1 MISHPTAHRARRP
14 IASTEAGF
22 TLAEML
28 VTVLLVSLV
37 LLAVLALFDMT
48 SRTARTQTHLAE
60 MQQSLRVAQQTV
72 VRAVRMAGRGGL
84 PTWDPESP
92 APAGRLPAGIAV
104 AVDNNVPANTR
115 IGGSA
120 SAPVLVGTDVITVR
134 GVFQSPIY
142 QVNPASTA
150 FAFDP
155 DPATGAPTGTLT
167 LAPTTPTGAPQSLAA
182 IADAIERV
190 NNPPQAGSHPEALL
204 LVSPLGA
211 WAVVE
216 MIPGGIVSGGGGT
229 VTGVQVAFQ
238 ARDGDFSTQ
247 YGAISRGGNGF
258 PVDLRTVAY
267 AGLLEEYR
275 FYVRET
281 RAIPGDASSA
291 LMPELVR
298 ARLYPNT
305 AVPYQR
311 DAASLTEVIADNVLD
326 LQAAFGIDL
335 DADELIAENLAAGED
350 PTQDEWLFNAV
361 GDDPSPALWN
371 LAAGSPLFYLRVNTL
386 VRTDRAEPY
395 YTGDALTTI
404 EDKDYTQA
412 PYNVQ
417 NAEWE
422 RRYHRRQLRTT
433 IDLRNL

>member
-1 MISHPTAHRARRP
+1 MISRPTARARRR
-14 IASTEAGF
+14 AAFAEAGF

-28 VTVLLVSLV
+28 VTVLLVALV

-84 PTWDPESP
+84 PTWDPSSA
-92 APAGRLPAGIAV
+92 APAGRLPAGIAL
-104 AVDNNVPANTR
+104 AVDNNVPANTQ

-120 SAPVLVGTDVITVR
+120 SAPVLAGTDVITVR

-142 QVNPASTA
+142 QVNPASAA

-155 DPATGAPTGTLT
+155 DPITGTPAGTLT

-182 IADAIERV
+182 IADAIGRV
-190 NNPPQAGSHPEALL
+190 NSPPESGSHPEALL

-216 MIPGGIVSGGGGT
+216 MIPGGIVSGGGGN
-229 VTGVQVAFQ
+229 VTGVQIAFQ
-238 ARDGDFSTQ
+238 ARDGELSDE
-247 YGAISRGGNGF
+247 YGAISRGGAGF

-275 FYVRET
+275 FYVREA
-281 RAIPGDASSA
+281 RAIAGDPTSD
-291 LMPELVR
+291 LVPELVR

-311 DAASLTEVIADNVLD
+311 DAASLTQVIADNVLD

-335 DADELIAENLAAGED
+335 DGDELITENLAEDED
-350 PTQDEWLFNAV
+350 PAADEWLFNAS
-361 GDDPSPALWN
+361 GDDPDPGLWN
-371 LAAGSPLFYLRVNTL
+371 LAGGSPLYYLRINTL

-395 YTGDALTTI
+395 YTSEALATI

-412 PYNVQ
+412 PYNAQ
-417 NAEWE
+417 NAHGEL
-422 RRYHRRQLRTT
+422 RYHRRQLRTT

>member
-1 MISHPTAHRARRP
+1 MIPQPTAHRARRP
-14 IASTEAGF
+14 IASAEAGF

-84 PTWDPESP
+84 PARDDLNVATK
-92 APAGRLPAGIAV
+92 LPGGIAV
-104 AVDNNVPANTR
+104 AIANNVAAGTQ
-115 IGGSA
+115 IGGNA
-120 SAPVLVGTDVITVR
+120 NARVLAGTDVITVR
-134 GVFQSPIY
+134 GVFASPVY
-142 QVNPASTA
+142 QFSPEGGAFVFNPK
-150 FAFDP
+150 DEN
-155 DPATGAPTGTLT
+155 ATTGTLT
-167 LAPTTPTGAPQSLAA
+167 VAPTTPTGAPQPLAA
-182 IADAIERV
+182 LAEAVQRV
-190 NNPPQAGSHPEALL
+190 ESPGAGGTHPEALL
-204 LVSPLGA
+204 IVSPLGD

-216 MIPGGIVSGGGGT
+216 MIPGGSVDASGGDING
-229 VTGVQVAFQ
+229 VTIRFQ
-238 ARDGDFSTQ
+238 ARDGDLSAQ
-247 YGAISRGGNGF
+247 YQGISRGGVF
-258 PVDLRTVAY
+258 PTTLETVAY
-267 AGLLEEYR
+267 AGILEEYR
-275 FYVRET
+275 FYVREVRT
-281 RAIPGDASSA
+281 VPGDANSD

-305 AVPYQR
+305 DVPYR
-311 DAASLTEVIADNVLD
+311 REAASLTEVIADNVLD
-326 LQAAFGIDL
+326 LQAALGIDR
-335 DADELIAENLAAGED
+335 DGDDLIEENVAAGSD
-350 PTQDEWLFNAV
+350 PTTDEWLFNSV
-361 GDDPSPALWN
+361 GDDPSHADWNQPDGSALY
-371 LAAGSPLFYLRVNTL
+371 YLRITTL

-395 YTGDALTTI
+395 YTDEALATI

-417 NAEWE
+417 NAEWQ

>member
-1 MISHPTAHRARRP
+1 MIFRSGAFRTRRRT
-14 IASTEAGF
+14 SSGEAGF

-28 VTVLLVSLV
+28 VTVFLVALV
-37 LLAVLALFDMT
+37 LLAVLALFDMA

-84 PTWDPESP
+84 PTWDPASP
-92 APAGRLPAGIAV
+92 EPAGRLPDGIAV
-104 AVDNNVPANTR
+104 ALANNVPANTR
-115 IGGSA
+115 IAGSA
-120 SAPVLVGTDVITVR
+120 SAPVLAGTDVITVR

-142 QVNPASTA
+142 QVNPASAA

-155 DPATGAPTGTLT
+155 DPLTGADTGTLT

-182 IADAIERV
+182 IAEAVAHV
-190 NNPPQAGSHPEALL
+190 NDPPEAGSHPEALL

-216 MIPGGIVSGGGGT
+216 MIPGGIVSGGGGN

-267 AGLLEEYR
+267 AGILEEYQ

-281 RAIPGDASSA
+281 RAIAGDPTSH
-291 LMPELVR
+291 LIPELVR

-305 AVPYQR
+305 SVPYR
-311 DAASLTEVIADNVLD
+311 RAAASLTEVIADNVLD

-335 DADELIAENLAAGED
+335 DADELITENLAEDED
-350 PTQDEWLFNAV
+350 PTADEWLFNAV
-361 GDDPSPALWN
+361 GDDPDPGLWN
-371 LAAGSPLFYLRVNTL
+371 LTAGSPLFYLRVNTL

-395 YTGDALTTI
+395 YTDDALATI